1 MPAVCQLAFGD
12 VSSGQ
17 LTPTEIMLIAVI
29 FFFLLE
35 HNQQIIYFCS
45 FITEPLLTGFL
56 PFKDQ
61 KLERRWFAL
70 LLCILICSVKYELA
84 ITTTLVCHKEIMV

>member
-1 MPAVCQLAFGD
+1 MPSVCQLAFGD

-61 KLERRWFAL
+61 KLGGEAVCSYD
-70 LLCILICSVKYELA
+70 LCA
-84 ITTTLVCHKEIMV
+84 HVCCQQFVIFVY